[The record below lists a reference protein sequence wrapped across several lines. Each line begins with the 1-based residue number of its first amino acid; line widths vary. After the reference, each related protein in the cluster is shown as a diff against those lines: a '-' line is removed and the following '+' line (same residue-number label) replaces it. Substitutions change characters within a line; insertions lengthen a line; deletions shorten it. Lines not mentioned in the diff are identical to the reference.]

1 MANGNVVSGGSGYQQ
16 YRWYST
22 LNVSRTANSATS
34 ATYKVTVGYY
44 TQYAIQSYANA
55 KLSGSASGSWSG
67 QMYSTSQSGRS
78 VTVISKTVTVNK
90 GSSSKTL
97 SFSAQVQ
104 VTGGYGNGT
113 SKVSASVTVPAI
125 DYDAP
130 NAPSA
135 CSASRVTDKQ
145 SKVTWTNG
153 STSTTKPR
161 SSTKVER
168 QTDSGSWAQIASVG
182 SSTKNYTDNGIS
194 ANHRYR
200 YRVRAYGSGGYSGYS
215 TSGYIY
221 TTPKAPS
228 SVSLVKTS
236 DTQVQV
242 SISGAAA
249 WADGYE
255 LQRSVDSGSWAAVA
269 TVTAWPYTDTPG
281 GGYVRYRVRAKRGTL
296 ASAWTESAEIATI
309 TPPLAPAVSLDPS
322 GAVLPCGTAV
332 TVAWSPNH
340 PDGSEQSSAQVE
352 YTVGSAAAQT
362 ADVTGATASY
372 QLPEAAL
379 ALPATVSV
387 RVRTKGLD
395 PDWGAWSSP
404 VQVALAYPPSVA
416 ITSPGSDGAVVD
428 TLPLEV
434 AWTVEDSTGVSS
446 QTFELYG
453 PDGLA
458 YTAQL
463 STGARSI
470 TLDSSTYRLDNLT
483 GYTVRLSVT
492 GGSSLSTV
500 EERSFETDYLEPAFP
515 EPVVGVQYDDL
526 SVSLEMRAGEFVP
539 NLWVN
544 PSGTMSGV
552 TVTSNDD
559 GSITLSGTATEWA
572 IPQVSSYALRP
583 GAKYALGVDK
593 KLSDNVSSACIEI
606 TFLDADGEYI
616 SEVRAGY
623 ASTLMASFSVPAN
636 TGSVYMRVRVA
647 SGVTVSGT
655 YRVMLNEGTEPAPW
669 QPPGYVLP
677 ATEYFT
683 VERQND
689 DGTRWLV
696 ADGLAEGDSCID
708 SLPPLNTDVHYLV
721 TAHAE
726 SGTTATSNVTVIV
739 DSGGQEAF
747 NFGAAAETCL
757 LLGYNATGNESV
769 EHSGEEFHF
778 ALGPDNA
785 PLPTFYPDG
794 DLDVSGSHD
803 YEVYGREQYEAV
815 RSTVRQRANAVC
827 WFRDAFGH
835 RARVKADWD
844 LSYDA
849 EDYQL
854 WGISADLT
862 EVVWEDPLS

>member
-78 VTVISKTVTVNK
+78 VTVISKTVTVSK
-90 GSSSKTL
+90 GSSAKTL

-113 SKVSASVTVPAI
+113 SKASASVTVPAI

-130 NAPSA
+130 NAPSSCA
-135 CSASRVTDKQ
+135 ASRVTDKQ
-145 SKVTWTNG
+145 AKVTWTNG

-168 QTDSGSWAQIASVG
+168 QTDSGSWTQIASVG

-228 SVSLVKTS
+228 AVSLVKTS
-236 DTQVQV
+236 DTQVRV
-242 SISGAAA
+242 GISGAAA

-255 LQRSVDSGSWAAVA
+255 LQRSVDSGSWTAVA

-281 GGYVRYRVRAKRGTL
+281 GGYVKYRVRAKRGTL
-296 ASAWTESAEIATI
+296 ASAWTESVEIATI

-340 PDGSEQSSAQVE
+340 PDGSEQSAAQVE

-362 ADVTGATASY
+362 ADVSGSAASY

-379 ALPATVSV
+379 ASPATVSV
-387 RVRTKGLD
+387 RVRTKGID

-404 VQVALAYPPSVA
+404 VQVALAYPPSVT

-434 AWTVEDSTGVSS
+434 AWTVEGSTGVSS

-483 GYTVRLSVT
+483 SYAVEITVT
-492 GGSSLSTV
+492 GGSSLVAT
-500 EERSFETDYLEPAFP
+500 ERREFNTDYLEPAYP
-515 EPVVGVQYDDL
+515 DPVTGADYSNM
-526 SVSLEMRAGEFVP
+526 SVSLEMRAGE
-539 NLWVN
+539 
-544 PSGTMSGV
+544 G
-552 TVTSNDD
+552 D
-559 GSITLSGTATEWA
+559 
-572 IPQVSSYALRP
+572 
-583 GAKYALGVDK
+583 
-593 KLSDNVSSACIEI
+593 
-606 TFLDADGEYI
+606 
-616 SEVRAGY
+616 
-623 ASTLMASFSVPAN
+623 
-636 TGSVYMRVRVA
+636 
-647 SGVTVSGT
+647 
-655 YRVMLNEGTEPAPW
+655 GTEPATV
-669 QPPGYVLP
+669 Y
-677 ATEYFT
+677 YT
-683 VERQND
+683 VERQD
-689 DGTRWLV
+689 DGSRWLV
-696 ADGLAEGDSCID
+696 ADNLAEGEECID
-708 SLPPLNTDVHYLV
+708 VLPPLNTEVLYLV

-726 SGTTATSNVTVIV
+726 SGTTATSNVAVIV

-769 EHSGEEFHF
+769 KHSGEEFHF
-778 ALGPDNA
+778 ALGPGND

-815 RSTVRQRANAVC
+815 RSTVRRRDNAVC

-835 RARVKADWD
+835 RARVRADWD

-854 WGISADLT
+854 WGVSADLV

>member
-22 LNVSRTANSATS
+22 LNVSRTSNSATS

-78 VTVISKTVTVNK
+78 VTVISKTVTVSK

-113 SKVSASVTVPAI
+113 SRASASVTVPAI

-153 STSTTKPR
+153 GTSTTKPR

-168 QTDSGSWAQIASVG
+168 QTDSGKWTQIASVG
-182 SSTKNYTDNGIS
+182 SSTRNYTDNGIS

-200 YRVRAYGSGGYSGYS
+200 YRVRAYGSGGYSDYS

-228 SVSLVKTS
+228 SVSLVKLS

-242 SISGAAA
+242 SISGTAA

-255 LQRSVDSGSWAAVA
+255 LQRSVDSGSWAAAA
-269 TVTAWPYTDTPG
+269 TVTSWPYTDVPG
-281 GGYVRYRVRAKRGTL
+281 GGYVKYRVRAKRGTL

-309 TPPLAPAVSLDPS
+309 APPLAPAVTLDPTVS
-322 GAVLPCGTAV
+322 VLPTGTVV
-332 TVAWSPNH
+332 TVRWVPNH
-340 PDGSEQSSAQVE
+340 PDASEQTQAQVE
-352 YTVGSAAAQT
+352 YTVGGAEAQT
-362 ADVTGATASY
+362 AAVSGSATSYRLPEIATAS
-372 QLPEAAL
+372 AG
-379 ALPATVSV
+379 TVTV
-387 RVRTKGLD
+387 RVRTHGLD
-395 PDWGAWSSP
+395 DEWGAWSSP
-404 VQVALAYPPSVA
+404 VQVNVAVPPSVSITNPA
-416 ITSPGSDGAVVD
+416 IDGDVVD
-428 TLPLEV
+428 VLPLEL
-434 AWTVEDSTGVSS
+434 AWEVEDSTGVSS
-446 QTFELYG
+446 QTLSLYEDGELVR
-453 PDGLA
+453 
-458 YTAQL
+458 TAQL
-463 STGARSI
+463 AAGARSYV
-470 TLDSSTYRLDNLT
+470 LDAATYRLDNLT
-483 GYTVRLSVT
+483 SYAVEITVT
-492 GGSSLSTV
+492 GGSSLAVTKRR
-500 EERSFETDYLEPAFP
+500 EFETDYLEPAYP
-515 EPVVGVQYDDL
+515 DPVTGSDYSNM
-526 SVSLEMRAGEFVP
+526 SVSLEMRAGE
-539 NLWVN
+539 
-544 PSGTMSGV
+544 G
-552 TVTSNDD
+552 D
-559 GSITLSGTATEWA
+559 
-572 IPQVSSYALRP
+572 
-583 GAKYALGVDK
+583 
-593 KLSDNVSSACIEI
+593 
-606 TFLDADGEYI
+606 
-616 SEVRAGY
+616 
-623 ASTLMASFSVPAN
+623 
-636 TGSVYMRVRVA
+636 
-647 SGVTVSGT
+647 
-655 YRVMLNEGTEPAPW
+655 GTEPATS
-669 QPPGYVLP
+669 Y
-677 ATEYFT
+677 YT
-683 VERQND
+683 VERQD
-689 DGTRWLV
+689 EGSRWLV
-696 ADGLAEGDSCID
+696 ADNLAEGEECID
-708 SLPPLNTDVHYLV
+708 VLPPLNTEVLYLV

-757 LLGYNATGNESV
+757 LLGYNATGSESI

-815 RSTVRQRANAVC
+815 RAAVRRRENSVC

-854 WGISADLT
+854 WGVSADLT